1 MNFQPRAR
9 DPLQHLSYMDV
20 WDTDFAAPRP
30 IPGLGQ
36 YGELIKFA
44 AEGAA
49 ESYRTSQEREDTG
62 QAAANT
68 SQSEGMPGTNKS
80 VPRQPSALTTV
91 STAVVTQ
98 VSPQISPVMTQ
109 QQSSP
114 GATVGA
120 NPMQFMPGGL
130 SADQAISPFGNYGA
144 PGMPTNQG
152 GISPYQPYTM
162 DPYTGQYV
170 PMDPMTGQ
178 PIRGGYLES
187 DMRAS
192 GAASYSPVSVG
203 GASMTDIPWIPIA
216 LVGGG
221 VVVALMLAK
230 RKRR

>member
-1 MNFQPRAR
+1 
-9 DPLQHLSYMDV
+9 MDV

-36 YGELIKFA
+36 YGGLWEFA
-44 AEGAA
+44 AEGAMEA
-49 ESYRTSQEREDTG
+49 YKSSQEREDG
-62 QAAANT
+62 GESAANT

-80 VPRQPSALTTV
+80 VPRQPSAL
-91 STAVVTQ
+91 STIATNVVTQ

-120 NPMQFMPGGL
+120 NPTQFMPGGL
-130 SADQAISPFGNYGA
+130 SAETALSPFGNYGA
-144 PGMPTNQG
+144 PGMPTNQP

-162 DPYTGQYV
+162 DPMTGRYV

-178 PIRGGYLES
+178 PIRGGYLET
-187 DMRAS
+187 DFRAA

-203 GASMTDIPWIPIA
+203 QSRMTDIPWLPIA

-221 VVVALMLAK
+221 LAVALLLGK
-230 RKRR
+230 RKRK